1 MATKITAKPNTQ
13 VKAPDSIRSLERQFG
28 EVNQYM
34 IDQMAKSF
42 RNQVLLELNKSTI
55 DKFAD
60 AQTGNFANVYLK
72 LADKAKRKLLRRFS
86 NDRLS
91 KISKKY
97 TGQADKRNAKQFY
110 ENVESKV
117 GISQKQLEATEGL
130 TFTINAY
137 QAETSQWIQKLRD
150 ETLQQWIAGTL
161 RMMAEGTGLEEI
173 LSQFDDMTEKRK
185 NHAKMV
191 ARTQIATFN
200 SLTSKARAQNLG
212 IEKAVWVT
220 AQDER
225 VRGNPGGKYPNA
237 HPSHYWADGKEFD
250 LSKGLKFPNGDTLL
264 PGTSYNCRCTY
275 RMILPED

>member
-13 VKAPDSIRSLERQFG
+13 VKAPDSLKSLERQFG

-60 AQTGNFANVYLK
+60 AQTGNFANVFLK

-250 LSKGLKFPNGDTLL
+250 LAKGLKFPNGDTLL

-275 RMILPED
+275 RMILPDD